1 MVKVEKLQQHGNWEP
16 TKFFALI
23 SHKHVEQ
30 IVQRELIDPHMH
42 MVPFVQR
49 WENIV
54 NELQK
59 KIKSKFPR
67 NHTMCKD
74 TWNALNLDY
83 KKHTN
88 YHKGTKMHTY
98 FWDLMSKEKER
109 FHLPCVFNRDYYESI
124 DVFQG

>member
-54 NELQK
+54 NEL
-59 KIKSKFPR
+59 
-67 NHTMCKD
+67 
-74 TWNALNLDY
+74 
-83 KKHTN
+83 
-88 YHKGTKMHTY
+88 
-98 FWDLMSKEKER
+98 
-109 FHLPCVFNRDYYESI
+109 
-124 DVFQG
+124 